1 MGDAAWD
8 GGGYCSGVEIYYRM
22 VGDVRL
28 FGLIEGDT
36 VGVASG
42 YCRGGGGCCK
52 GVKHTARV
60 KGIILAWLLPEE
72 ALNKRI

>member
-1 MGDAAWD
+1 MGDAALD
-8 GGGYCSGVEIYYRM
+8 GGGYCSGVEMYYRM

-42 YCRGGGGCCK
+42 YCRGGGG
-52 GVKHTARV
+52 
-60 KGIILAWLLPEE
+60 
-72 ALNKRI
+72 